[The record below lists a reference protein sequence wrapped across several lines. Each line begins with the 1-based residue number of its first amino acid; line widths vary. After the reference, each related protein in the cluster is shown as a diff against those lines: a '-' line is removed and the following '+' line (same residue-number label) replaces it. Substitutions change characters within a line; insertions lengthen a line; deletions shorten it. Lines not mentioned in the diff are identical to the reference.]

1 MRSDEPTF
9 LVLSLGVCWAQFC
22 SPSKVTL
29 ELGWVWLSQGPKRHV
44 TSKGECLFGAFPS
57 PSVSLARVAS
67 TSRLLLDSFTLDFPR
82 TARHARAVREPAAA
96 LGRLACV

>member
-57 PSVSLARVAS
+57 PNWSLASRETSASS
-67 TSRLLLDSFTLDFPR
+67 TSLASLASQTR
-82 TARHARAVREPAAA
+82 ARSSRACSCAWPSG
-96 LGRLACV
+96 LC